1 MPGIP
6 CFALLLFLLAA
17 LIRRILASIDARQQ
31 RPSAR
36 QPGVRPTPTI
46 RTSLATLIA
55 RCWLAAQSAAAV
67 AVLPGSQPDST
78 LPRAFG
84 LRSSCSRPSPPPRP
98 RLRLLNL
105 AHLHHRRRRDH
116 DAGASLLRCC
126 LTCKCRTRGRI
137 CSMSTDLKS
146 SPPNS
151 NSLAASGCVVLP
163 ICTDTGMGG
172 SSASSSLKAAA
183 LLLSLGYS
191 LSTLSPIPLCLCN
204 FHAASSSSPRRTT

>member
-84 LRSSCSRPSPPPRP
+84 LRSSCSRPFPPPDP
-98 RLRLLNL
+98 
-105 AHLHHRRRRDH
+105 DS
-116 DAGASLLRCC
+116 DS
-126 LTCKCRTRGRI
+126 
-137 CSMSTDLKS
+137 STS
-146 SPPNS
+146 
-151 NSLAASGCVVLP
+151 P
-163 ICTDTGMGG
+163 ICIIAVVAITTLEHR
-172 SSASSSLKAAA
+172 SFAAA
-183 LLLSLGYS
+183 
-191 LSTLSPIPLCLCN
+191 
-204 FHAASSSSPRRTT
+204 